1 MERSDE
7 LTYLKYFY
15 KNAEFGPASD
25 TIRDMIKA
33 WFISEYQKLPPKSY
47 FDYIQ
52 VEDGEKP
59 VDDCSQEEIEQWT
72 QSARS
77 G

>member
-15 KNAEFGPASD
+15 RHVELGPASS

-33 WFISEYQKLPPKSY
+33 WFIMDTHQIPPKNY

-52 VEDGEKP
+52 VEDGEKF
-59 VDDCSQEEIEQWT
+59 VEDCSQEEIEQWVRN
-72 QSARS
+72 QD
-77 G
+77 